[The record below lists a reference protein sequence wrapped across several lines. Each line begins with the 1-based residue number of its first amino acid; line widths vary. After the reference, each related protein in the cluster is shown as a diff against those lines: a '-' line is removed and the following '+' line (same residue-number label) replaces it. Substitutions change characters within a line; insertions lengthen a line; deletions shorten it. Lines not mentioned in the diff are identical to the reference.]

1 VTERFAILG
10 WGSLLWDD
18 THPNF
23 NAQIAA
29 WQYDGPILPI
39 EFSRISRSRGNALT
53 LVIDSE
59 NGSPIKT
66 AWCLSRRTTIAEA
79 IEDLRERESTN
90 ARGVGYVHGT
100 NQHAR
105 DARII
110 DTVREWAAAHK
121 LDGAVWT
128 DLASNFQEQKGRPF
142 SIEAARKHLLA
153 LPDAGKAQAR
163 LYFLRA
169 PVWVKTRLLTS
180 VKDIFD

>member
-18 THPNF
+18 THPKF
-23 NAQIAA
+23 NAQSAA

-39 EFSRISRSRGNALT
+39 EFSRISRTRGGALT

-59 NGSPIKT
+59 NGSPIRT
-66 AWCLSRRTTIAEA
+66 AWCLSRRTTLADA
-79 IEDLRERESTN
+79 IEDLRERESTDS
-90 ARGVGYVHGT
+90 RGVGYVHGT
-100 NQHAR
+100 QQQAR
-105 DARII
+105 DPKILK
-110 DTVREWAAAHK
+110 TVQEWTVAHK

-128 DLASNFQEQKGRPF
+128 DLASNFQEKTGRPF
-142 SIEAARKHLLA
+142 SIEAARKHLLG

-163 LYFLRA
+163 LYLLRA